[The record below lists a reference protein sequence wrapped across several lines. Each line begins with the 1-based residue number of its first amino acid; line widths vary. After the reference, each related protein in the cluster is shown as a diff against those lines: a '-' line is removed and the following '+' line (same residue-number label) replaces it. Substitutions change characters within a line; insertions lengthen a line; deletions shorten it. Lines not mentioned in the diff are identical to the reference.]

1 MSRDNRRGLRLNELV
16 RDRLAALIRRE
27 LDDPAF
33 AALVITAVRVSD
45 DASVADIG
53 VRFLGIDAEPE
64 RRRLLQRLLRVAPRL
79 RRLLGSELGLRR
91 TPELR
96 FRFDTGEDAA
106 ARVDELLREIRNEPR
121 SQE

>member
-1 MSRDNRRGLRLNELV
+1 LRLNELV

-33 AALVITAVRVSD
+33 AALVITDVRVSD

-64 RRRLLQRLLRVAPRL
+64 RRRLLQRLRRVAPRL
-79 RRLLGSELGLRR
+79 RRLLGSELALRR

-96 FRFDTGEDAA
+96 FHFDTGQDAA

-121 SQE
+121 RED

>member
-53 VRFLGIDAEPE
+53 VRVLGIDAEPE